1 MFSLYKSDKKT
12 DKTPKALPKG
22 FFVDVK
28 YRHKAQRTM
37 RDTPEMRTSKLS
49 RRHSQ
54 NTDKT
59 IKFSFYS
66 LKKKTLSDVE
76 NKEGNLAD
84 FFFKELI
91 SCSRGTINRLP

>member
-1 MFSLYKSDKKT
+1 MFSLYKSDKK
-12 DKTPKALPKG
+12 KQIKLPKG
-22 FFVDVK
+22 FFFDVM
-28 YRHKAQRTM
+28 YRHEAQRTM

-66 LKKKTLSDVE
+66 LKKTLSDVE
-76 NKEGNLAD
+76 NIEGN
-84 FFFKELI
+84 FFFKELN